1 MAAKPCLNGDA
12 ESEDEQ
18 RQFPDSHFFGF
29 AGFCFGSIFSDQPD
43 FLNEGGMRLKPIL
56 SMSPLLSWNV
66 LRCLTAERERER
78 EREREKE

>member
-29 AGFCFGSIFSDQPD
+29 AGFCFGSIFFGSTGFFERRRDATEADPFD
-43 FLNEGGMRLKPIL
+43 VAPFKLERVA
-56 SMSPLLSWNV
+56 LLDG
-66 LRCLTAERERER
+66 
-78 EREREKE
+78 